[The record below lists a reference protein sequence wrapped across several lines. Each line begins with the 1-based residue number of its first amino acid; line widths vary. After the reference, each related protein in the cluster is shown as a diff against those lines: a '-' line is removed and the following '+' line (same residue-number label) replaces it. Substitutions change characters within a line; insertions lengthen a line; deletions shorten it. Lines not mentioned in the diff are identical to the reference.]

1 MWRRY
6 TCVLVVGVVRRKGA
20 VVCVCVLWA
29 FLASGTN
36 LNAITWDFMA
46 PIEYN
51 HHANLTHIGFLNF
64 TYIFYSQRQL

>member
-1 MWRRY
+1 M
-6 TCVLVVGVVRRKGA
+6 LVVSVVRRKGA
-20 VVCVCVLWA
+20 VVCVYVLWA

-51 HHANLTHIGFLNF
+51 HHANLTHTGFLNF